1 MNYEPAGDEL
11 AAQNCSAVLD
21 YSAALSFA
29 KGHDFSRAERTRHL
43 CGLQPLSWAGCSN
56 EEVSA
61 AKADVWLRRYST
73 RLKPCPPNVDV
84 RAPSPG
90 EEALLIW

>member
-11 AAQNCSAVLD
+11 AAQNCYAVLD

-43 CGLQPLSWAGCSN
+43 RGLQPLSRAGCSN
-56 EEVSA
+56 AEASA
-61 AKADVWLRRYST
+61 AKAGVQLRRYST
-73 RLKPCPPNVDV
+73 RLKPCPPKVDV
-84 RAPSPG
+84 RALSPG
-90 EEALLIW
+90 KEPLLIW